1 MDYPTLI
8 KNITDAS
15 FFNDERGKILFNY
28 TKNKSL
34 DETLFLHLSEIINLF
49 SVEIRIQV
57 LIYLVQKINC
67 ESTKYLV
74 PHRLSNLLRKFN
86 DDDKVLAIRIIQPF
100 LSEIPFDNLYT
111 VLLHSEIYKES
122 NINEIANVI
131 LTKTHSINGSDVSKC
146 INLFKMDDNKINF
159 INIVC
164 HKTTFSEIDVAKILD
179 SFIYPNNMT
188 DVFLFILNRSKNFLL
203 DDDNILFICRSLQPK
218 FRNIFINILVES
230 PKINGGISIK
240 NTLPYILICS
250 ILSKYLNCETYMSY
264 IDKYIKTRE
273 NVDNS
278 VCDIFKPVEKN
289 KMSEDIL
296 IQAPQVDNWI
306 NVLKKSLVSQGHKI
320 LSETI
325 SIHDGMKNT
334 IIVFSNGSNVI
345 YSEKI

>member
-8 KNITDAS
+8 KNITGN
-15 FFNDERGKILFNY
+15 FFDDERGKILLDY
-28 TKNKSL
+28 TKNKSF
-34 DETLFLHLSEIINLF
+34 DETLFLHLSEIISLF
-49 SVEIRIQV
+49 SMETRIQV
-57 LIYLVQKINC
+57 LIYLIQKINC

-74 PHRLSNLLRKFN
+74 PHRLSNLLNKFS

-100 LSEIPFDNLYT
+100 LSEIPFDHLYII
-111 VLLHSEIYKES
+111 LLHSEIYKES
-122 NINEIANVI
+122 NINEISNVI

-146 INLFKMDDNKINF
+146 INLFKMDENKINF
-159 INIVC
+159 LNIIC

-179 SFIYPNNMT
+179 SFIYPKNMT
-188 DVFLFILNRSKNFLL
+188 DAFLFILKKSKNFLL

-230 PKINGGISIK
+230 PKINGGICIK

-250 ILSKYLNCETYMSY
+250 TLSKHLDRDTYISY

-289 KMSEDIL
+289 KIDEDIL
-296 IQAPQVDNWI
+296 IQIPLVDNWI
-306 NVLKKSLVSQGHKI
+306 NVLKKSLISQGHRLI
-320 LSETI
+320 SETI
-325 SIHDGMKNT
+325 TTHERTKTT